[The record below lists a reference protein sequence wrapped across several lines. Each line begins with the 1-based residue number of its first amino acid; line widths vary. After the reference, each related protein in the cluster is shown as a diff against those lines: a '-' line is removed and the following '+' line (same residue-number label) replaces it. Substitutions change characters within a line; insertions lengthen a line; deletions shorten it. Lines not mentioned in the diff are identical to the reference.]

1 MLPPPDL
8 DSPPEP
14 DFTIASTLGSEEIRA
29 GAGGYDYG
37 WPDATVAIADPR
49 FIDLLNSA
57 EINAVSYALV
67 PAAGGRALPQVDLV
81 AEKAE
86 PLREAFALFE
96 RWRAMSG
103 VGSISVSI
111 APEKTGYTLLIG
123 TDLRALRWRCCG
135 FQNVTSPEAFSLT
148 WAKTL
153 DTRND
158 FVSSLEAYAR
168 NVVAPAFLGAAQLGR
183 TDTGEIVAKALPGV
197 DPILLP
203 GIGWGAPA
211 GWAGRDRT
219 GISEDS
225 GREGDA
231 APPDATTIARA
242 RERRLHAIA
251 PKTLHDLRHT
261 EVGLALR
268 GRLAALGARDWQIG
282 QAITNLGLARLQASQ
297 ASSKDEPDDR
307 WEAIHALRLG
317 QVELATFPVTL
328 DSFET
333 GEIMD
338 QIGLDAAF
346 LLRRLGRLPGAL
358 DFAICQA
365 ALRESGHF

>member
-1 MLPPPDL
+1 MPPTPDL
-8 DSPPEP
+8 DSSLEP
-14 DFTIASTLGSEEIRA
+14 DFTIASTLGSEEIQA
-29 GAGGYDYG
+29 DVGGYDYG
-37 WPDATVAIADPR
+37 WPDDTVAIADPR

-57 EINAVSYALV
+57 KINAVSYALV
-67 PAAGGRALPQVDLV
+67 PAVQGRALPQIDLV

-111 APEKTGYTLLIG
+111 IPEKTGYTLLIG
-123 TDLRALRWRCCG
+123 TDFRALRWRCCG
-135 FQNVTSPEAFSLT
+135 FQNVSSPEAFGLT

-158 FVSSLEAYAR
+158 FVGSLEAYAR
-168 NVVAPAFLGAAQLGR
+168 NVVAPLFLGAAQLGR
-183 TDTGEIVAKALPGV
+183 TRTGETVAEALPGIE
-197 DPILLP
+197 PILLP

-219 GISEDS
+219 GSPENP

-231 APPDATTIARA
+231 APPDAMTIARA

-261 EVGLALR
+261 KVGLALR
-268 GRLAALGARDWQIG
+268 DRLAALGARDWQIG
-282 QAITNLGLARLQASQ
+282 QAITNLGLARMQASQ
-297 ASSKDEPDDR
+297 ASAKDEPDDR
-307 WEAIHALRLG
+307 WEAIQALRLG

-338 QIGLDAAF
+338 QIRLDAAF
-346 LLRRLGRLPGAL
+346 LLRRLDRLPSAL

>member
-231 APPDATTIARA
+231 APRTPRRSPEHANVAFMRSLPRRCTTFGTPRSGWLCAAGSLRSGRGIGRSV
-242 RERRLHAIA
+242 RPSPILVLPVCRR
-251 PKTLHDLRHT
+251 
-261 EVGLALR
+261 V
-268 GRLAALGARDWQIG
+268 RLPQK
-282 QAITNLGLARLQASQ
+282 TNLMIAGRPSTLSGWVR
-297 ASSKDEPDDR
+297 SS
-307 WEAIHALRLG
+307 
-317 QVELATFPVTL
+317 
-328 DSFET
+328 
-333 GEIMD
+333 
-338 QIGLDAAF
+338 
-346 LLRRLGRLPGAL
+346 
-358 DFAICQA
+358 
-365 ALRESGHF
+365 